1 MPRRRANSL
10 SSKLLV
16 LMGAAIIALG
26 VGQTAFAATAPKP
39 APPETSK
46 EKAKGVITQPLNDL
60 NVAQPDIPAILLR
73 AKTAPYEV
81 PAGGDC
87 KAFNSEI
94 ADLDKALGPDLDL
107 ATGEDKSVS
116 KKVSDMTFDL
126 ARGAVSGLIPFRG
139 VVRYVTGAEK
149 RARAINEALIAGTVR
164 RSYLKGYGEMLGC
177 EYPASPKRAAGK

>member
-1 MPRRRANSL
+1 MACGHAYLL
-10 SSKLLV
+10 SSKLIVLV
-16 LMGAAIIALG
+16 GIGLLAASGGI
-26 VGQTAFAATAPKP
+26 VFAATTPKP
-39 APPETSK
+39 APPESAK
-46 EKAKGVITQPLNDL
+46 EKAKDVITQPLNDL
-60 NVAQPDIPAILLR
+60 NVAQPDIPAILLH
-73 AKTAPYEV
+73 ANAVPYE
-81 PAGGDC
+81 PPKGGDC
-87 KAFNSEI
+87 RAINSEI
-94 ADLDKALGPDLDL
+94 GDLDKALGPDLDL

-177 EYPASPKRAAGK
+177 DYPASPKRAVGK

>member
-1 MPRRRANSL
+1 MVRRQANWL

-16 LMGAAIIALG
+16 LAGVTIVAAGAAQI
-26 VGQTAFAATAPKP
+26 AFAATTAKP
-39 APPETSK
+39 APPESSK
-46 EKAKGVITQPLNDL
+46 EKAKDVITQPLNDL
-60 NVAQPDIPAILLR
+60 NVAQSDIPAILLR
-73 AKTAPYEV
+73 AKAAPYET
-81 PAGGDC
+81 PAGVGCRALD
-87 KAFNSEI
+87 SEV
-94 ADLDKALGPDLDL
+94 ADLDRALGPDLDL

-177 EYPASPKRAAGK
+177 EYPASPKRAGTK